1 MELQYEEYGFYRIDK
16 DYLQYLHSVDDQV
29 FFKDED
35 EYDRKPHL
43 GLLVGIEGYKYCIP
57 LTSAKKRHL
66 NWQNISEHNYVIYE
80 IVDKEELRP
89 KDIYRKHSK
98 EPLKYKKL
106 LSVLEIRKMIPVNDT
121 IVKKIIFDD
130 VEDEDY
136 RNLLLKEYRF
146 LGNYKKTIL
155 EKAIDLYIKQKETG
169 IVKSCYVTFDKV
181 ENAYNDKF
189 KDTN

>member
-1 MELQYEEYGFYRIDK
+1 MKLQYEEYGFYRIDK
-16 DYLQYLHSVDDQV
+16 GYLEHLHNVDDQV

-35 EYDRKPHL
+35 NYDRKPHL
-43 GLLVGIEGYKYCIP
+43 GLLVGIEGYTYCVP

-66 NWQNISEHNYVIYE
+66 NWQNISEHNYVVFE
-80 IVDKEELRP
+80 IVDKEELHYG
-89 KDIYRKHSK
+89 DIYRKHSN

-106 LSVLEIRKMIPVNDT
+106 LSVLEIRKMIPVNKN

-146 LGNYKKTIL
+146 LGHYKKQIL
-155 EKAIDLYIKQKETG
+155 EKAQELYTKQKETG

-181 ENAYNDKF
+181 EKAYNDKF
-189 KDTN
+189 KENQ